1 MDIEEIRKNA
11 PEGATHIDAD
21 LDYLKLY
28 LGAWFVWVKLGKE
41 SYWQTIPTP
50 DMDRHNIKP
59 L

>member
-1 MDIEEIRKNA
+1 MNVPSD
-11 PEGATHIDAD
+11 ATHIDAD

-28 LGAWFVWVKLGKE
+28 LGTWFVWVKLGKE